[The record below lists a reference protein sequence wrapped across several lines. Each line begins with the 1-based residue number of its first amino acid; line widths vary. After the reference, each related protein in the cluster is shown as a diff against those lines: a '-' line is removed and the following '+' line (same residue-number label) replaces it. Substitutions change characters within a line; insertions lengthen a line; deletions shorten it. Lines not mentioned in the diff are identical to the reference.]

1 LLLFS
6 AHRDLAGCRVET
18 MIREWSMAQ
27 LEKLRSLLDAREP
40 AHSLPQGFYADPDV
54 FEFDLAVIYGQN
66 WILAGFEV
74 ELPEAGSY
82 LALPIGRSPVVIVR
96 GQDGALRGFHNTC
109 RHRGAQVCETGHGH
123 KTWLTC
129 PYHQWSY
136 SLDGR
141 LSNGPRMPATLDLA
155 QLGLRPVHVETVA
168 GAIYVCLA
176 EQPPLFGE
184 FRDSI
189 APLLAPHD
197 LANAKLVFESTLV
210 ERANWKLVME
220 NARECYHCSARHPE
234 LAVTFPVRGRRSVQ
248 FADVECFER
257 FRSRMSQV
265 GLPVGPA
272 DGAWWQAMRFPLNDG
287 AITLSMDGQ
296 PACTKLMCDVAGG
309 DIGTMRWALEPH
321 CFVHA
326 TSDVVFMFSAM
337 PTGPQETVVTSKW
350 LVHKDAVEGVDYDLE
365 RLTELWTTTNLQDRD
380 LCENNQRGINSLGYL
395 PGPYSEEAE
404 MLVMRF
410 VDWYCGEV
418 REHLD
423 RSERP
428 DRLSTRPRLAAAG
441 D

>member
-1 LLLFS
+1 MV
-6 AHRDLAGCRVET
+6 A
-18 MIREWSMAQ
+18 
-27 LEKLRSLLDAREP
+27 
-40 AHSLPQGFYADPDV
+40 
-54 FEFDLAVIYGQN
+54 
-66 WILAGFEV
+66 
-74 ELPEAGSY
+74 
-82 LALPIGRSPVVIVR
+82 
-96 GQDGALRGFHNTC
+96 
-109 RHRGAQVCETGHGH
+109 
-123 KTWLTC
+123 
-129 PYHQWSY
+129 
-136 SLDGR
+136 
-141 LSNGPRMPATLDLA
+141 LSNAPRMPATLDLA

-326 TSDVVFMFSAM
+326 TSDVVFMFHDGERSFMIGCERVIVAAGRRDM
-337 PTGPQETVVTSKW
+337 GLAFPGWELP
-350 LVHKDAVEGVDYDLE
+350 GVLGITAAE
-365 RLTELWTTTNLQDRD
+365 RLLLRYDVLDARRVVGTRHFDRGAGCCAFVARRRDRARGLGRGRQGAGWTTGTSARVGGHSDTL
-380 LCENNQRGINSLGYL
+380 
-395 PGPYSEEAE
+395 
-404 MLVMRF
+404 
-410 VDWYCGEV
+410 
-418 REHLD
+418 
-423 RSERP
+423 RP
-428 DRLSTRPRLAAAG
+428 
-441 D
+441 

>member
-1 LLLFS
+1 V
-6 AHRDLAGCRVET
+6 AT
-18 MIREWSMAQ
+18 MNREWSMAQ
-27 LEKLRSLLDAREP
+27 LAKIRSLLDARQP
-40 AHSLPQGFYADPDV
+40 AHSLPQGFYVDPDV
-54 FEFDLAVIYGQN
+54 FEFALAVIYGRN

-74 ELPEAGSY
+74 ELPEPGSY

-96 GQDGALRGFHNTC
+96 GHDGVLRGFHNTC

-123 KTWLTC
+123 KSWLTC

-136 SLDGR
+136 GLDGR
-141 LSNGPRMPATLDLA
+141 LSNAPRMPATLDHA
-155 QLGLRPVHVETVA
+155 QHGLRQVHVETVA

-176 EQPPLFGE
+176 ERPPPFGE
-184 FRDSI
+184 FRDSV

-197 LANAKLVFESTLV
+197 LTNARLVFESTLV

-234 LAVTFPVRGRRSVQ
+234 LAVTFPVRGRRYVQ
-248 FADVECFER
+248 FADIERFER
-257 FRSRMSQV
+257 FKSRMVQA

-287 AITLSMDGQ
+287 SITLSMDGE
-296 PACTKLMCDVAGG
+296 PACAKLMCDVAGG

-321 CFVHA
+321 CFAHA

-380 LCENNQRGINSLGYL
+380 LCENNQRGVNSLGYL

-404 MLVMRF
+404 ILAMRF

-418 REHLD
+418 RGHLD

-428 DRLSTRPRLAAAG
+428 DRRAARPRLAAAG